1 MEIKGAVV
9 LITGASSGIGESTA
23 RAASRAG
30 ARVILLARREDRIRK
45 LATALGDALAIRCDV
60 TEQSQI
66 TDAVGAAADKFG
78 RIDVLINNAGQ
89 GLQAPIE
96 EIKIEDYRE
105 LLNLNLVAP
114 LMMMQAV
121 VPLMRKQGA
130 GSIVNVSSGITF
142 APIPHTGAYNS
153 SKAALNMLSNIARG
167 ELAQA
172 GIAVST
178 MYPSIT
184 ATDFVD
190 SLRAGVESAKALEA
204 NSGLQR
210 NTPEQVAEK
219 ILYLVKTGDERADLV
234 PVHFGGTYTG

>member
-1 MEIKGAVV
+1 MEINGAVV
-9 LITGASSGIGESTA
+9 LVTGASSGIGESTA
-23 RAASRAG
+23 RAASLGG
-30 ARVILLARREDRIRK
+30 ARVVLLARREDRIRK
-45 LATALGDALAIRCDV
+45 LAASLGNALAVRCDV
-60 TEQSQI
+60 TEQGQVN
-66 TDAVGAAADKFG
+66 DAVRAATAKYG

-89 GLQAPIE
+89 GLQASID
-96 EIKIEDYRE
+96 EIKIEDYRY

-121 VPLMRKQGA
+121 LPLMRKQGA

-142 APIPHTGAYNS
+142 APIPNTGAYNS

-190 SLRAGVESAKALEA
+190 SIRAGKESAKALEA
-204 NSGLQR
+204 NSGLER

-234 PVHFGGTYTG
+234 PVHFGGTYKG

>member
-1 MEIKGAVV
+1 MEINRAVV
-9 LITGASSGIGESTA
+9 LVTGASSGIGEATA

-30 ARVILLARREDRIRK
+30 ARLVLLARREDRIRK
-45 LATALGDALAIRCDV
+45 LAGDLGNALAVRCDV
-60 TEQSQI
+60 TDRVQV
-66 TDAVGAAADKFG
+66 TNAVRAATDKFG

-89 GLQAPIE
+89 GLQASIE
-96 EIKIEDYRE
+96 EIKIDDYRD
-105 LLNLNLVAP
+105 LLHLNVVAP
-114 LMMMQAV
+114 LVMMQAV

-142 APIPHTGAYNS
+142 VPIPNTSAYNS
-153 SKAALNMLSNIARG
+153 SKCALNMLSSIARG

-184 ATDFVD
+184 ATEFID
-190 SLRAGVESAKALEA
+190 SIKAGKQSAQELEA
-204 NSGLQR
+204 GSGLER

-219 ILYLVKTGDERADLV
+219 ILYLVRTGDERADLV
-234 PVHFGGTYTG
+234 PERFGGTYKG